1 MYVWERSD
9 KMAVQRKVFR
19 IEESTRLRALAG
31 AGGEAAARAPLRPDL
46 MAELTALREL
56 IGLNAPAERTAME
69 RARAQIAEAEAYK
82 AELDLIYAAVKRTK
96 ADAGVPDIETV
107 CGDRTSR
114 AGRELE
120 AIVEDTERA
129 TQAIL
134 QAAEEIEQAANTLA
148 AALKSTHDL
157 GLAQDVQERVMQIFE
172 ACNFQDLAGQRVAS
186 VFAALKAIEDHVVK
200 LLTIW
205 QRVERF
211 EPVAIAEDRN
221 ADRRYLNGPKLPGE
235 PGHSTQA
242 DIDALFR
249 CA

>member
-1 MYVWERSD
+1 MYAWERSVE
-9 KMAVQRKVFR
+9 MAVQRKVFR
-19 IEESTRLRALAG
+19 IEESTRLRAE
-31 AGGEAAARAPLRPDL
+31 AGGEPAAGAPPRPDL
-46 MAELTALREL
+46 TAELKALREL
-56 IGLNAPAERTAME
+56 IAPNAPAERAALE

-82 AELDLIYAAVKRTK
+82 AELESIYAAVKRTK
-96 ADAGVPDIETV
+96 AGAGVADVEAV
-107 CGDRTSR
+107 CGERTSR

-120 AIVEDTERA
+120 AIVEGTERA

-134 QAAEEIEQAANTLA
+134 QAAEEIEQAASTLS

-157 GLAQDVQERVMQIFE
+157 GLAQDIQERVMQIFE

-211 EPVAIAEDRN
+211 EPVAIAEQCN
-221 ADRRYLNGPKLPGE
+221 ADCRYLNGPKLPGE

-242 DIDALFR
+242 EIDALFR